1 MHIRFRDTV
10 VNILPQV
17 YEPSEDTFL
26 LAEAALSEIVNSERV
41 LEVGCGSGLISA
53 IIKSNTGA
61 SVVGIDINPFAVKC
75 SRENEV
81 ETIRCDL
88 LGPIK
93 GKFDIILFNPPYLP
107 TNEDERT
114 EGWLNVA
121 LDGGNDG
128 RKIIYRFIKEA
139 NDCLEDNGKILLLVS
154 SLSGIEDIRSSIQS
168 LGYSVREKVTERF
181 DFEEIVVLV
190 ATKSSS

>member
-1 MHIRFRDTV
+1 MRISYRNTS
-10 VNILPQV
+10 IKIIPQV

-53 IIKSNTGA
+53 IIRSNTGA
-61 SVVGIDINPFAVKC
+61 WVVGIDINPFAVKC
-75 SRENEV
+75 SKENGV

-128 RKIIYRFIKEA
+128 REIINRFIKEA
-139 NDCLEDNGKILLLVS
+139 NDCLEDKGKILLLVS
-154 SLSGIEDIRSSIQS
+154 SLSGIEDIKSSIQS

-181 DFEEIVVLV
+181 DFEQLVVLI
-190 ATKSSS
+190 AAKSCS

>member
-1 MHIRFRDTV
+1 MHISYRNTS
-10 VNILPQV
+10 IKIIPQV

-53 IIKSNTGA
+53 IIRSNTGA
-61 SVVGIDINPFAVKC
+61 SILGIDINPFAVKC
-75 SRENEV
+75 SKENGV

-128 RKIIYRFIKEA
+128 REIINRFIKEA
-139 NDCLEDNGKILLLVS
+139 NDCLEDKGKILLLVS
-154 SLSGIEDIRSSIQS
+154 SLSGIEDIKSSIQS

-181 DFEEIVVLV
+181 DFEQLVVLI
-190 ATKSSS
+190 ATKSCS

>member
-26 LAEAALSEIVNSERV
+26 LAEAALSEIANSEQV

-53 IIKSNTGA
+53 IIKSNTEA
-61 SVVGIDINPFAVKC
+61 SVVGIDVNPFAAKC
-75 SRENEV
+75 SRENGV
-81 ETIRCDL
+81 EAIRCDL

-139 NDCLEDNGKILLLVS
+139 GDCLEDNGKILLLVS
-154 SLSGIEDIRSSIQS
+154 SLSGIEDIISSIQS
-168 LGYSVREKVTERF
+168 LGYSVKEKITERF
-181 DFEEIVVLV
+181 DFEQIVVLV
-190 ATKSSS
+190 ATKSCS

>member
-26 LAEAALSEIVNSERV
+26 LAEAVLSEIVNSERV

-139 NDCLEDNGKILLLVS
+139 GNFLAENGKILLLVS
-154 SLSGIEDIRSSIQS
+154 SLGGIEDIKSNIQS
-168 LGYSVREKVTERF
+168 LGFTVKEKVKERF
-181 DFEEIVVLV
+181 DFEQLV
-190 ATKSSS
+190 IFVASKNRS

>member
-1 MHIRFRDTV
+1 MHIRFREIV

-26 LAEAALSEIVNSERV
+26 LAEAALSEIMNSERV

-53 IIKSNTGA
+53 VIKSNTGA

-75 SRENEV
+75 SRENDV
-81 ETIRCDL
+81 QTIRCDL

-128 RKIIYRFIKEA
+128 REIINRFIKEA
-139 NDCLEDNGKILLLVS
+139 NDCLKDHGKILLLVS
-154 SLSGIEDIRSSIQS
+154 SLSGIEDIKSSILS
-168 LGYSVREKVTERF
+168 LGYSIREKVTERF
-181 DFEEIVVLV
+181 DFEQLVVLV
-190 ATKSSS
+190 ATKS